1 MTGRVY
7 DDFPIRMTNPVETA
21 AGLTFEVSV
30 GADLMRQDEAAK
42 LTFVEAEFWGD
53 AGLLRDFDSNPEID
67 SEVLFAAGGRLADM
81 AIPEGR
87 VRDLFRQRRQRAQ
100 GAGRSLRIRLM
111 VEIPQLQ
118 LLPWE
123 FIHLRQ
129 QPGSL
134 VAEDFLALDPDYSIV
149 RSEILWDEVPKAP
162 HAGAV
167 RFVGMLSD
175 PTEQKTLELH
185 KDRDAIEAAI
195 DSLREEAKAELVDLV
210 WTETNTRSALGE
222 ALGRQAEVFHYSG
235 HGAFDSSVDGGQGQL
250 ILQQPDGKL
259 DHYPESLLA
268 TDLGGAD
275 VRLAVLGACNTARR
289 DSYEAWSGLALR
301 LIRQGIPAVIGNQ
314 FRIRNSSAKTFNTHF
329 YLHLL
334 GGTTVDEAMTLARIA
349 VRREKSIEWRDW
361 GVPVLHLGATGGVL
375 FDLAA
380 SAAGRLA
387 AHPVDTEVAKVDARR
402 AASRAQRSSPYRG
415 VRPFG
420 RDDEGV
426 FFGRDGIT
434 AEILDQIHDGSDI
447 TVVQGEA
454 GVGKTSL
461 IEAGVTASM
470 PGPVVRLEEYS
481 DFPRQL
487 SSAAQGAGMGNVH
500 ANGGV
505 ADVVAGLASHRETA
519 LVILDQ
525 FERTIDLDPVDDKD
539 DLAAITTLVRALVAA
554 QVPVVLCTR
563 DHALGKLEEWLT
575 GVSAANIERIRVNR
589 LLPAEA
595 RAAVREP
602 LGDGPVQIDDE
613 VLEWIISDLDEQRED
628 DLIDPTELQIVCESL
643 FYRARD
649 RALDTGGNL
658 RIDSGLYEKGGAAQ
672 IISEHLE
679 DQIERYFADDR
690 ESAESLM
697 LSILSARTGEW
708 VDPGDLRTAGVQ
720 GEKLSLMLHR
730 LETSGFLVKR
740 RRKVS
745 EYALASPAVKH
756 AVLDWAGPEARRVHR
771 AHGVLDGI
779 TADWEARKVLPR
791 GSQVDFLASIERLRP
806 STQESLLLLR
816 AAIRE
821 GRETRPWVQRLRQ
834 HPELAA
840 KLETV
845 TGEGAGSELAVFG
858 LDVGPGTAGRVALTE
873 AALAPCPEPEPAD
886 AIGDRAEER
895 ERDRRHRIECRD
907 RRAAAA
913 LTLASLPDGSGQ
925 LVTAIA
931 AGDVDDGIA
940 GEIWGALLDADPE
953 SAQQL
958 NALKGSVRRR
968 ANWDRT
974 RRLMRRD
981 GRDIVRLGIGGATG
995 AGLGMGLWRAILTP
1009 ATSGR
1014 TNAWA
1019 TEFAFT
1025 FVWAAVLAFGLVVAA
1040 AFATTVWPPGTRRRS
1055 RLQPYV
1061 AATAGFGSAMLL
1073 VALAN
1078 GLSLTSRYS
1087 IAIAG
1092 FVAGAALSPVP
1103 ITPSRIWPWPKDD
1116 RLPHGALRAGLLTWI
1131 GVVAVVFA
1139 LVQGVLMMIDGLGA
1153 ALPIVR
1159 APDFWGPSLAAQIDV
1174 FAGKSE
1180 GLFKWIA
1187 AGDAAV
1193 VGVLLTSGTRSG
1205 VRRAAAAI
1213 AARKEL
1219 EAGNVD

>member
-1 MTGRVY
+1 
-7 DDFPIRMTNPVETA
+7 MTNPETTA
-21 AGLTFEVSV
+21 AGLSFEVWV

-42 LTFVEAEFWGD
+42 LTYDEAEFWGD
-53 AGLLRDFDSNPEID
+53 TGLLRDFDNEPNID
-67 SEVLFAAGGRLADM
+67 SEVLFSVGTRLADM

-100 GAGRSLRIRLM
+100 SAGHSLRIRLM

-123 FIHLRQ
+123 FMHLRQ
-129 QPGSL
+129 QPGNL

-175 PTEQKTLELH
+175 PTEQKKLELH
-185 KDRDAIEAAI
+185 KDRDAIKAAI

-210 WTETNTRSALGE
+210 WTETNTRSALGA

-235 HGAFDSSVDGGQGQL
+235 HGAFDPSVNGGQGQL
-250 ILQQPDGKL
+250 LLQHADGEL
-259 DHYPESLLA
+259 DRYPESLLA

-314 FRIRNSSAKTFNTHF
+314 FKIRNSSAKTFNTHF

-334 GGTTVDEAMTLARIA
+334 SGTTVDEAMTLARIA
-349 VRREKSIEWRDW
+349 VRRENSIEWRDW
-361 GVPVLHLGATGGVL
+361 GVPVLHLGATEGVL
-375 FDLAA
+375 FELAA
-380 SAAGRLA
+380 STAGRLA
-387 AHPVDTEVAKVDARR
+387 ARPVAPEAPKVDGER

-420 RDDEGV
+420 RDDADT
-426 FFGRDGIT
+426 FFGRDRIA
-434 AEILDQIHDGSDI
+434 AEILDQIHDGADV

-461 IEAGVTASM
+461 LIAGVSASM
-470 PGPVVRLEEYS
+470 PGPVIHLEEYS
-481 DFPRQL
+481 DFPGQL
-487 SSAAQGAGMGNVH
+487 RLAARGAGMGNAQ

-505 ADVVAGLASHRETA
+505 ADVVAWLAPHRESS

-525 FERTIDLDPVDDKD
+525 FERAMDLDPVGDDGD
-539 DLAAITTLVRALVAA
+539 RAAVVALVDALVAA
-554 QVPVVLCTR
+554 RVPVVLCTR
-563 DHALGKLEEWLT
+563 EHALGKLEEWLT
-575 GVSAANIERIRVNR
+575 GLAVPRIERVRVNR
-589 LLPAEA
+589 LLQAEA
-595 RAAVREP
+595 QAAVREP
-602 LGDGPVQIDDE
+602 LGDGPMQIDDE
-613 VLEWIISDLDEQRED
+613 VLQWIIADLDEQREG
-628 DLIDPTELQIVCESL
+628 DLVDPTELQIVCESL
-643 FYRARD
+643 FKKARD
-649 RALDTGGNL
+649 RSLKTGGNL
-658 RIDSGLYEKGGAAQ
+658 RIDSGLYEKGGAAR
-672 IISEHLE
+672 IIGEHLE

-690 ESAESLM
+690 ESAENLM

-708 VDPGDLRTAGVQ
+708 VDPGDLGTAGVQ

-740 RRKVS
+740 SRKVS

-756 AVLDWAGPEARRVHR
+756 AVLDWAGPDARRVHR

-791 GSQVDFLASIERLRP
+791 GSQVDFLASIGRLRP
-806 STQESLLLLR
+806 STHESLLLLR
-816 AAIRE
+816 AAIQE
-821 GRETRPWVQRLRQ
+821 GRETQPWVERLRQ
-834 HPELAA
+834 HPELADR
-840 KLETV
+840 LEV
-845 TGEGAGSELAVFG
+845 ATGDVAELAILG
-858 LDVGPGTAGRVALTE
+858 IDVAPGTTGSDALIE
-873 AALAPCPEPEPAD
+873 AAITPCSESGLAEGG
-886 AIGDRAEER
+886 GDRAEER
-895 ERDRRHRIECRD
+895 ERERRHRTDCRD

-913 LTLASLPDGSGQ
+913 LTLTSLPDGPERLAG
-925 LVTAIA
+925 AIA
-931 AGDVDDGIA
+931 AANVDDRIA
-940 GEIWGALLDADPE
+940 GEIWGALLDADPD
-953 SAQQL
+953 SAQL
-958 NALKGSVRRR
+958 VTALKGRVRRR
-968 ANWDRT
+968 ANWERIK
-974 RRLMRRD
+974 RLMRRN
-981 GRDIVRLGIGGATG
+981 GSDIVRLGIGGATG
-995 AGLGMGLWRAILTP
+995 AGLGMGLWRAVLTP

-1025 FVWAAVLAFGLVVAA
+1025 FVWAAVLAFGLVAAA
-1040 AFATTVWPPGTRRRS
+1040 AFAAAVWPPAKS
-1055 RLQPYV
+1055 RWSQLRPYV
-1061 AATAGFGSAMLL
+1061 AATAGFGVAMLL

-1092 FVAGAALSPVP
+1092 FFAGAALSPVP
-1103 ITPSRIWPWPKDD
+1103 IAPSRIWPWPADE
-1116 RLPHGALRAGLLTWI
+1116 RRSRGAQRAGLLAWI
-1131 GVVAVVFA
+1131 GVVAAVFA
-1139 LVQGVLMMIDGLGA
+1139 LIQWVLVTADGLGA

-1159 APDFWGPSLAAQIDV
+1159 APDFWGPNLAAQIDV
-1174 FAGKSE
+1174 FAGKGE

-1193 VGVLLTSGTRSG
+1193 VGVLLTAGTRSG